1 MFSQISCIP
10 DFIRKFWAKTYG
22 LYAGVYGTHVT
33 PKHSGTSQ
41 IQHSDELLIICSD
54 PAVEECFG
62 DSLSRFLL
70 DEFLGYD
77 DVLMSSVKR
86 LAEYEDNKGDT
97 YFRHAWLYYW
107 MKLSRIWRILQ
118 IYQSQIP

>member
-1 MFSQISCIP
+1 V
-10 DFIRKFWAKTYG
+10 
-22 LYAGVYGTHVT
+22 GVKCLAQNITQCPLARPLKPLGQC
-33 PKHSGTSQ
+33 TSQ
-41 IQHSDELLIICSD
+41 IQYSDELLMCSD

-86 LAEYEDNKGDT
+86 LAEYEDNKGN
-97 YFRHAWLYYW
+97 
-107 MKLSRIWRILQ
+107 
-118 IYQSQIP
+118 